1 MKKIITYL
9 LVLTSLAAN
18 GQIVNKFRDSSWFKS
33 GVRFDSTLVF
43 SKGAGNGKVW
53 TSDATGKGTWQTFTA
68 SGVTQSDLDD
78 SISAVRSVRKVDS
91 LYRSADSIIYKIN
104 GIRYSIRVDSQAT
117 FNLSKN
123 AAGDSIIIH
132 HNGVR
137 YSAKDSIADVTN
149 LATKTALSDSV
160 STLRNVR
167 KSDTSY
173 IGLNGTRDSIVYTN
187 VINGTTYR
195 NAVRDSS
202 IATPT
207 FSLSKNT
214 ARDSIVTIF
223 SGVRSAVKDSS
234 IATPTLTFA
243 KSATRDSMVL
253 TYNGSRTAL
262 VDSFSRARKVD
273 TIYRTAGKDSIIFTV
288 NNVRY
293 AVKDSLG
300 GSAGWSLTGNAGTS
314 GYPSNFIGTTDNR
327 DVIFKRNNA
336 FIFGLYSN
344 GIVVGIS
351 TADNKYIEVQG
362 STTGNPA
369 TGYSYIGYGGFQT
382 YTSNESGYLQSNL
395 SGKNFGIGIGTDGIT
410 RIKTGTTSGIDP
422 AIYINQAY
430 GGNGNVGIG
439 GSPVTSAKLAVTS
452 TSSGFLPPVMTTTQ
466 RNAISSPA
474 TGLMIFCSDCTATDA
489 STGVTQTYN
498 GSTWKNFW

>member
-9 LVLTSLAAN
+9 LVLISLAAN

-43 SKGAGNGKVW
+43 SKGAGIGKVW

-91 LYRSADSIIYKIN
+91 LYKSADSIIYKIN
-104 GIRYSIRVDSQAT
+104 GIRYSIQVDSQAT

-137 YSAKDSIADVTN
+137 YSAKDSISDVTN
-149 LATKTALSDSV
+149 LATKTALADTSLLLRGLIPDISGYATKTALNDSI

-187 VINGTTYR
+187 VINGTSHRYSI
-195 NAVRDSS
+195 RDSS
-202 IATPT
+202 ITPPT

-214 ARDSIVTIF
+214 SRDSIVTIF

-234 IATPTLTFA
+234 ITTPTLTLS
-243 KSATRDSMVL
+243 KNTTRDSIV
-253 TYNGSRTAL
+253 TVYNG
-262 VDSFSRARKVD
+262 
-273 TIYRTAGKDSIIFTV
+273 
-288 NNVRY
+288 VRS
-293 AVKDSLG
+293 AVKDSTSG
-300 GSAGWSLTGNAGTS
+300 GSSGWGLTGNAGTS
-314 GYPSNFIGTTDNR
+314 GSFPGTNFIGTTDNQN
-327 DVIFKRNNA
+327 INFKRNNIWVGA
-336 FIFGLYSN
+336 FYSDGLK
-344 GIVVGIS
+344 VGES
-351 TADNKYIEVQG
+351 PNKVGFIEVQG
-362 STTGNPA
+362 NTTGNQA
-369 TGYSYIGYGGFQT
+369 TGTSFLGYGNFFTYSTNNYGFVHFNG
-382 YTSNESGYLQSNL
+382 SSKLMG
-395 SGKNFGIGIGTDGIT
+395 FGIGTDGIT
-410 RIKTGTTSGIDP
+410 RIATGTNSGTTP
-422 AIYINQAY
+422 VIYINDAY

-439 GSPVTSAKLAVTS
+439 GSAVTSAKLALTS
-452 TSSGFLPPVMTTTQ
+452 TTTGFLPPVMTTTQ
-466 RNAISSPA
+466 RDAISSPA
-474 TGLMIFCSDCTATDA
+474 AGLMIFCSDCTATDA

>member
-1 MKKIITYL
+1 
-9 LVLTSLAAN
+9 
-18 GQIVNKFRDSSWFKS
+18 
-33 GVRFDSTLVF
+33 
-43 SKGAGNGKVW
+43 
-53 TSDATGKGTWQTFTA
+53 
-68 SGVTQSDLDD
+68 VTQSDLDD

-91 LYRSADSIIYKIN
+91 LYKSADSIIYKIN

-243 KSATRDSMVL
+243 KSATRDSFVL

-314 GYPSNFIGTTDNR
+314 GYPSNFIGTTDNQN
-327 DVIFKRNNA
+327 VIFKRNNT
-336 FIFGLYSN
+336 FIFGLVAN
-344 GIVVGIS
+344 GITVGIN

-369 TGYSYIGYGGFQT
+369 TGYSYTGYGGYQT
-382 YTSNESGYLQSNL
+382 YTTNEIGFNHFNGGS
-395 SGKNFGIGIGTDGIT
+395 KNMGIGVGTDGIT
-410 RIKTGTTSGIDP
+410 RIKTGSSSGIAT
-422 AIYINQAY
+422 AIYINAAY

-439 GSPVTSAKLAVTS
+439 ASAITSAKLSLTS
-452 TSSGFLPPVMTTTQ
+452 TTSGFLPPVMTTTQ
-466 RNAISSPA
+466 RDAISSPA
-474 TGLMIFCSDCTATDA
+474 SGLMIYD
-489 STGVTQTYN
+489 STVNKVSVYN
-498 GSTWKNFW
+498 GSVWKYLQYE